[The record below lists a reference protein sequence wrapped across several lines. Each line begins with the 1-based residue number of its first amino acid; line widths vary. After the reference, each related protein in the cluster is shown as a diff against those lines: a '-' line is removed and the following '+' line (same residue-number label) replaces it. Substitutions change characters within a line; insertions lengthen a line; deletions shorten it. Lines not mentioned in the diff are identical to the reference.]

1 VISPQEA
8 AQGPTPS
15 ASPAAALPDEAGWSS
30 GYAEAL
36 WQAGPAA
43 VRIALHSHTGAR
55 IFLDLARFCA
65 PPGPADIA
73 VLARCGGPTLDIG
86 CGPGRLAAALAQR
99 GIPALGVDVSPMAL
113 LLARAAGA
121 TALRRSVFDRLP
133 GEGRW
138 HHALLIDG
146 NIGIGGDPA
155 ALLRRVRQLL
165 RPADAEVVVETEP
178 ADIHEFHQVRLGA
191 RGPEFAW
198 ARVGAPALMA
208 LAEPIGYH
216 AHGAWYVGG
225 RCFTAL
231 TV

>member
-1 VISPQEA
+1 LTATRPACEDS
-8 AQGPTPS
+8 S
-15 ASPAAALPDEAGWSS
+15 ATTHPDAGGWASE
-30 GYAEAL
+30 YAEAL

-43 VRIALHSHTGAR
+43 TRITLHSRTGAR
-55 IFLDLARFCA
+55 ILLDLARFCA

-73 VLARCGGPTLDIG
+73 VLARCAGPTLDIG

-99 GIPALGVDVSPMAL
+99 GIPALGVDISPMAL

-121 TALRRSVFDRLP
+121 TALQRSVFDRLP

-165 RPADAEVVVETEP
+165 RPAEAELVVETEP

-191 RGPEFAW
+191 SGPEFAW
-198 ARVGAPALMA
+198 ARIGTPALKA
-208 LAEPIGYH
+208 IAEPIGYR